1 MAQAITS
8 FDAGHGDT
16 VHDVQLD
23 YYGRRIAT
31 ASSDRT
37 IKVFDI
43 DGDQVSHTADLLG
56 HEGPVW
62 QVAWGHPKFGK
73 LLASASFDHRIIVWK
88 EDANG
93 SWTQA
98 HTSTAHSASVNSIC
112 FGPHELGLALVAAS
126 SDGSISVHTYSA
138 EAGWQTDKIEAAHT
152 LGVLSVSWAPA
163 VPRGSLTSGRAPGQ
177 PVRRFVSG
185 GCDNTVKVWFYNDVG
200 HRWEQEHCTMAAHS
214 DWVRD
219 VAWAPNLGLPLN
231 TIATAGQ
238 DGIVNICSEERD
250 GRWSSKLL
258 HDFGT
263 PVWRVNWSVT
273 GGLLSVSDAKCNVT
287 VWKQTDDKWEVVVE

>member
-1 MAQAITS
+1 MAHTIAS

-23 YYGRRIAT
+23 YYGRRLAT

-43 DGDQVSHTADLLG
+43 VGDQVSHIADLLG

-73 LLASASFDHRIIVWK
+73 LLASASFDHRIIIWK

-93 SWTQA
+93 SWIQA
-98 HTSTAHSASVNSIC
+98 HSSTAHSASVNSIS
-112 FGPHELGLALVAAS
+112 FAPHELGLALVAAS
-126 SDGSISVHTYSA
+126 SDGSISVLTHSA
-138 EAGWQTDKIEAAHT
+138 EAGWQTDKVEGAHT

-163 VPRGSLTSGRAPGQ
+163 VPRGSLTSGRAPGP

-185 GCDNTVKVWFYNDVG
+185 GCDNLVKVWFFNDIG
-200 HRWEQEHCTMAAHS
+200 QRWEQEASTMASHS

-219 VAWAPNLGLPLN
+219 VAWAPNMGLPLN
-231 TIATAGQ
+231 TIASASQ
-238 DGIVNICSEERD
+238 DGRVTIWSEKSD
-250 GRWSSKLL
+250 GQWHETLL
-258 HDFGT
+258 HDFGS
-263 PVWRVNWSVT
+263 PVWRVSWSVT

-287 VWKQTDDKWEVVVE
+287 VWKQTDERWEQVVE